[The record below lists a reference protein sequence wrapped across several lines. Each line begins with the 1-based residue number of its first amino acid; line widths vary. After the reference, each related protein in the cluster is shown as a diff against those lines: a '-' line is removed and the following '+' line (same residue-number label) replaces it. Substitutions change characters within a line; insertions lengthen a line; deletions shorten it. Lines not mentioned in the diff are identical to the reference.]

1 MLNTVSQLESNPEN
15 IWKNICEQLQKKLQP
30 RCFLTWFNPIEA
42 ISFEDN
48 LLKLRVPSRFYC
60 DWIEAHYSENLRNA
74 VSAAFGDD
82 LRLKYV
88 IDKKGSKR
96 KQPYSEEIV
105 EEKSSIVSRK
115 RVASFKTNLN
125 PHYTFNNFIEGD
137 CNRFARAAATSIANN
152 PGNSTF
158 NPHLIYGGSGLG
170 KTHLIQGIGNC
181 ITKEKPHLRV
191 LYVTG
196 EQFTIDFV
204 KSLKESQIDSF
215 NHLYRT
221 VDVLLLDDVQF
232 FMAKE
237 RTQEEFFHTF
247 NALHQAG
254 KQLVF
259 SSDRP
264 PRELK
269 EFDERL
275 ISRLQWGL
283 ISEVHIPD
291 YETRLAILKDL
302 MEQNKFEFPDNVVQF
317 LAINVTDN
325 VRTLHGI
332 FTHLLAQTSFIGEKI
347 TLDLAKKVVS
357 NFVSKPQHQLSI
369 HRIQEIIAE
378 EMDVPCDLI
387 RSKTRKKE
395 IVQAR
400 QIAMFFCTEFTSQ
413 TLKTIGLQFG
423 GRDHTT
429 VIYAREKIQE
439 LMNAQKRFSE
449 TMSEMRQ
456 LIELASV

>member
-1 MLNTVSQLESNPEN
+1 MLNPVSLVESNPKN
-15 IWKNICEQLQKKLQP
+15 IWKNICEQLQKRLP
-30 RCFLTWFNPIEA
+30 ERCFLTWFNPIEA
-42 ISFEDN
+42 VSFEN
-48 LLKLRVPSRFYC
+48 NVLKLRIPSRFYF
-60 DWIEAHYSENLRNA
+60 DWIEAHYSDNLRKA
-74 VSAAFGDD
+74 VLSAFGDN
-82 LRLKYV
+82 LEIKYV
-88 IDKKGSKR
+88 IDKKGK
-96 KQPYSEEIV
+96 KKKAPFAEEIV
-105 EEKSSIVSRK
+105 EEKPSITARKNAVS
-115 RVASFKTNLN
+115 FNTNLN
-125 PHYTFNNFIEGD
+125 PIYTFDNFIEGD
-137 CNRFARAAATSIANN
+137 CNRFARAAATSIAHN

-170 KTHLIQGIGNC
+170 KTHLIQAIGNC
-181 ITKEKPHLRV
+181 VTREKQHLRV

-204 KSLKESQIDSF
+204 KSLKMSQTDSF

-247 NALHQAG
+247 NTLHQAG
-254 KQLVF
+254 KQLIF

-269 EFDERL
+269 DFDERL

-302 MEQNKFEFPDNVVQF
+302 MEKNKFEFPENIVQF

-332 FTHLLAQTSFIGEKI
+332 FTHLLAQTSFVGEEI
-347 TLDLAKKVVS
+347 TIDLAKKVVS
-357 NFVSKPQHQLSI
+357 NFINRPQHQLSI

-378 EMDVPCDLI
+378 EMNIPCDLL

-395 IVQAR
+395 IVEAR

-413 TLKTIGLQFG
+413 TLKAIGLQFG

-429 VIYAREKIQE
+429 VIYAREKIHE
-439 LMNAQKRFSE
+439 LKNANKHFFDKMDKMQQK
-449 TMSEMRQ
+449 
-456 LIELASV
+456 IELASV

>member
-1 MLNTVSQLESNPEN
+1 
-15 IWKNICEQLQKKLQP
+15 
-30 RCFLTWFNPIEA
+30 
-42 ISFEDN
+42 
-48 LLKLRVPSRFYC
+48 
-60 DWIEAHYSENLRNA
+60 
-74 VSAAFGDD
+74 
-82 LRLKYV
+82 
-88 IDKKGSKR
+88 
-96 KQPYSEEIV
+96 
-105 EEKSSIVSRK
+105 
-115 RVASFKTNLN
+115 
-125 PHYTFNNFIEGD
+125 
-137 CNRFARAAATSIANN
+137 
-152 PGNSTF
+152 
-158 NPHLIYGGSGLG
+158 
-170 KTHLIQGIGNC
+170 
-181 ITKEKPHLRV
+181 
-191 LYVTG
+191 
-196 EQFTIDFV
+196 
-204 KSLKESQIDSF
+204 
-215 NHLYRT
+215 
-221 VDVLLLDDVQF
+221 
-232 FMAKE
+232 
-237 RTQEEFFHTF
+237 
-247 NALHQAG
+247 
-254 KQLVF
+254 
-259 SSDRP
+259 
-264 PRELK
+264 
-269 EFDERL
+269 
-275 ISRLQWGL
+275 
-283 ISEVHIPD
+283 
-291 YETRLAILKDL
+291 L